1 MPFFSIIVPIHNTP
15 EEYLRE
21 CIESSIN
28 QKTDDIEII
37 LIDDG
42 SDDYCGE
49 ICLEYAKRIPQ
60 INYIR
65 QDNKGA
71 SVARNAGLMIATG
84 EYIVFLD
91 SDDVIPDGFLQT
103 IRNKISEY
111 GNPDILM
118 YGYGSKYSNRV
129 LNRLLP
135 NEVRSKLERNN
146 LIYATLGEYNGF
158 LPYDVVNIWAKLIKR
173 SVIEEHNIRFP
184 IGVIRGQDAVFM
196 LYVYNYCKT
205 VSFIPMI
212 GYFYR
217 KNDRSISHRFN
228 PQIVDMDENKFSKYE
243 AFLNDMGFDA
253 DTVMSNIRVKALL
266 GEYLNLYFCHR
277 DNPKDRLT
285 LKNEYIDLIKSPKY
299 YEAIMNTSIDG
310 ILTRI
315 KLNSLRKCKVSLVL
329 ALKTAEMKIRRVL
342 IREYN

>member
-15 EEYLRE
+15 AEYLRV
-21 CIESSIN
+21 CIESSVN

-37 LIDDG
+37 LVDDG
-42 SDDYCGE
+42 SEAYCGE
-49 ICLEYAKRIPQ
+49 ICLEYAKRFPH

-71 SVARNAGLMIATG
+71 SVARNVGLMNATG

-103 IRNKISEY
+103 IKNKISEY

-118 YGYGSKYSNRV
+118 YGYGSKYSNRTI
-129 LNRLLP
+129 NRLLP
-135 NEVRSKLERNN
+135 VKRYPILERNN

-212 GYFYR
+212 GYYYR

-342 IREYN
+342 LREYN